1 MLVEHCFEIM
11 SEPNETLTAPRR
23 ATRPFLVRSHVLLHS
38 KERLFSRLN
47 GIRTYTQLTNENES
61 DEKKRSISW
70 VCTGQWEEPMEGEQT
85 NERVSG
91 VGPLA
96 NFWGKTRALAQNKVP
111 LEKTNRNGPL
121 LNKPVGLGS

>member
-1 MLVEHCFEIM
+1 
-11 SEPNETLTAPRR
+11 
-23 ATRPFLVRSHVLLHS
+23 
-38 KERLFSRLN
+38 
-47 GIRTYTQLTNENES
+47 
-61 DEKKRSISW
+61 
-70 VCTGQWEEPMEGEQT
+70 MEGEQT

-121 LNKPVGLGS
+121 LTKPVGLGSRVDDSGAGAAFVEL